1 MIKDQTNWSL
11 FRLLKVR
18 APLAEC
24 SVLSGVAVAQRPT
37 VYHDPDQSTVIV
49 HYMITPRSAPNLR
62 QYCVELPSERGVN
75 LMHSKYVRDS

>member
-24 SVLSGVAVAQRPT
+24 SVLSGVALVQLPL
-37 VYHDPDQSTVIV
+37 VYHEADKSTV
-49 HYMITPRSAPNLR
+49 P
-62 QYCVELPSERGVN
+62 
-75 LMHSKYVRDS
+75 

>member
-24 SVLSGVAVAQRPT
+24 SVLSGVALVQSPLA
-37 VYHDPDQSTVIV
+37 YHEAAKSTV
-49 HYMITPRSAPNLR
+49 L
-62 QYCVELPSERGVN
+62 LD
-75 LMHSKYVRDS
+75 HSKQCPKSTAVL